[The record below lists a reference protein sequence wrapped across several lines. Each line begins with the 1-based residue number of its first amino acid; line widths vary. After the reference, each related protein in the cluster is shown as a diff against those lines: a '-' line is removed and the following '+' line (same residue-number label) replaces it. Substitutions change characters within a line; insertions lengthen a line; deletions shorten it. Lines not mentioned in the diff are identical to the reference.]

1 MALPEDVRNNQHIA
15 VYKLLNQ
22 FATKSTID
30 QCKEV
35 WVRGPHPNDQS
46 AIFDGSIIVQLATYY
61 GEWVKVK

>member
-1 MALPEDVRNNQHIA
+1 MALPEDVRNNQRLA

-22 FATKSTID
+22 SATEPTID

-35 WVRGPHPNDQS
+35 WAREPHPNDQS
-46 AIFDGSIIVQLATYY
+46 AIFDGSTMVQPATYY